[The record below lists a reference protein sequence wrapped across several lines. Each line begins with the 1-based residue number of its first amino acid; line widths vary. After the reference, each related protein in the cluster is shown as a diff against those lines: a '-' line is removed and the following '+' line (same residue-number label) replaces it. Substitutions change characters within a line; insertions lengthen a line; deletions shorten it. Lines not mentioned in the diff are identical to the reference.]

1 MSETDGGTEAAV
13 HRRPTVIV
21 GVDGSDVSRE
31 VLVHALLAAA
41 RRDAD
46 LEVVCSVSVELYYL
60 GGAPLAI
67 PDVDRIRDDV
77 HGRVRALI
85 DEVRADADVFGVP
98 GVPDVGM
105 RLVVSERPPAPELV
119 DRSRDAS
126 LLVVG
131 SRGRGAG
138 RSALL
143 GSVALHCATHAACPV
158 VVVHQSAVAAT
169 RPPRVV
175 VGVDGSQESR
185 AALTVAIEEAGRLD
199 GVVEVVSTYQRTDY
213 WTDLSTVVVPS
224 VQQLRERV
232 ASQARELVS
241 TVLAESGRRGTDAPE
256 IRIDVHEGPAGEVLT
271 RQSRGADLLVVGS
284 RGRGAFRALLLGSI
298 TLHCAMHAP
307 CPVMVV
313 RPVGD
318 RSGTDRSESALAGR

>member
-1 MSETDGGTEAAV
+1 MSETDGGTGAAV
-13 HRRPTVIV
+13 DRRPTVIV

-67 PDVDRIRDDV
+67 PDVDRIREDLHV
-77 HGRVRALI
+77 RVRDLI
-85 DEVRADADVFGVP
+85 DEVRADADVSGVP

-119 DRSRDAS
+119 DRSRDAL

-158 VVVHQSAVAAT
+158 VVVHHSAVAAT

-175 VGVDGSQESR
+175 VGVDGSPGSR
-185 AALTVAIEEAGRLD
+185 VALGVAIEEAGRLD
-199 GVVEVVSTYQRTDY
+199 GIVEVVSTYQRTDY
-213 WTDLSTVVVPS
+213 WTDLASVVVPS
-224 VQQLRERV
+224 TEQIRERV

-241 TVLAESGRRGTDAPE
+241 AVLAESGRRGTDAPE
-256 IRIDVHEGPAGEVLT
+256 IRIEVHEGPAGEVLT

-298 TLHCAMHAP
+298 ALHCAMHAP
-307 CPVMVV
+307 CRVMVV
-313 RPVGD
+313 RSVGD
-318 RSGTDRSESALAGR
+318 RSGAGRSEPALAGR

>member
-1 MSETDGGTEAAV
+1 MSAVDGGTGAAAD
-13 HRRPTVIV
+13 RRPTVVV

-31 VLVHALLAAA
+31 VLVHGLLAAA

-67 PDVDRIRDDV
+67 PDVDRLRDDAQD
-77 HGRVRALI
+77 RVRALI
-85 DEVRADADVFGVP
+85 DEVRADAEVSAVP
-98 GVPDVGM
+98 GVPDVGVG
-105 RLVVSERPPAPELV
+105 LVVSEGPPAPELV
-119 DRSRDAS
+119 DRSGHAQ

-158 VVVHQSAVAAT
+158 VVVHHSALAPT

-175 VGVDGSQESR
+175 VGVDGSDGSR
-185 AALTVAIEEAGRLD
+185 VALAAAIEEAARRD
-199 GVVEVVSTYQRTDY
+199 GAVEVVSTYQRTDF
-213 WTDLSTVVVPS
+213 WTDLSTVVVPT
-224 VQQLRERV
+224 VEQIRERL
-232 ASQARELVS
+232 ASHARELVS
-241 TVLAESGRRGTDAPE
+241 AVLAETGSAGTGAPE
-256 IRIDVHEGPAGEVLT
+256 IRIEVHEGPAGEVLT
-271 RQSRGADLLVVGS
+271 RRSRGADLLVVGS

-298 TLHCAMHAP
+298 ALHCAMHAG

-318 RSGTDRSESALAGR
+318 RAVPGRSEPAMAVH

>member
-1 MSETDGGTEAAV
+1 MSETDGETGAAV
-13 HRRPTVIV
+13 DRRRTVIV

-46 LEVVCSVSVELYYL
+46 LEVVCSVSVGVDYL
-60 GGAPLAI
+60 GGAPVAI

-85 DEVRADADVFGVP
+85 DGVRADADVSAVP

-119 DRSRDAS
+119 DRSQDAQ

-158 VVVHQSAVAAT
+158 VVVHHSAVAAT

-175 VGVDGSQESR
+175 VGVDGSRGSR
-185 AALTVAIEEAGRLD
+185 VALAAAIEEAARLD

-213 WTDLSTVVVPS
+213 WTDLSSVVVPS
-224 VQQLRERV
+224 AEEIRERL
-232 ASQARELVS
+232 ARRARELVS
-241 TVLAESGRRGTDAPE
+241 AVLAETRGAGAGTPE
-256 IRIDVHEGPAGEVLT
+256 IRIEVHEGPAGEVL
-271 RQSRGADLLVVGS
+271 
-284 RGRGAFRALLLGSI
+284 
-298 TLHCAMHAP
+298 
-307 CPVMVV
+307 
-313 RPVGD
+313 
-318 RSGTDRSESALAGR
+318 